1 MQRRRVPSPGGPV
14 VETSSSNT
22 GGASSAPDQGAPH
35 ASGPKNQNIKQKQH
49 CNKFNKDFFLRQR
62 RSFTNHLEMEIKKEE
77 KKEIKAN
84 HLEYLTRGLY

>member
-1 MQRRRVPSPGGPV
+1 MVQTSPL
-14 VETSSSNT
+14 SA
-22 GGASSAPDQGAPH
+22 GGAGLIYSGEAKIAQ
-35 ASGPKNQNIKQKQH
+35 ASFPKNQNIKQKQH